1 MSLLQLCVAVG
12 DQFFVELAVS
22 LRTLPVPDQVAKN
35 RSDEKQGNDQRQ
47 HSLNLVRVCDPAKA
61 GADNEAFAGSLVHAA
76 DRRGRDHRGIQRLT
90 SIPGTR
96 EHPGRWR
103 TTTRIPP

>member
-1 MSLLQLCVAVG
+1 MSVLQLCVALG
-12 DQFFVELAVS
+12 NQFFVELAVS

-61 GADNEAFAGSLVHAA
+61 GAQILPMARLMPS
-76 DRRGRDHRGIQRLT
+76 RTRGVR
-90 SIPGTR
+90 
-96 EHPGRWR
+96 
-103 TTTRIPP
+103 RIPRPRGG